1 MDVKTLVKKVLE
13 NLGASHA
20 ADAAKVVNAVDEAEV
35 YSFLREK
42 VFKTDVKTKAFLEK
56 CKKEDEV
63 GSPVKQELTESEFCQ
78 LIFESLEKNLKAGGS
93 TFKYSSHYFSVEKD
107 LAFTI
112 ADKNGFLSTYRILAI
127 KTTWQISKI
136 T

>member
-1 MDVKTLVKKVLE
+1 MDVKTLIKKVLE
-13 NLGASHA
+13 NLEASQA
-20 ADAAKVVNAVDEAEV
+20 ADAAKVVNSIDEAEV

-56 CKKEDEV
+56 CKKEDV
-63 GSPVKQELTESEFCQ
+63 AGPPVKQELSEPEFCE
-78 LIFESLEKNLKAGGS
+78 LIFESLDKHLKSGGS

-127 KTTWQISKI
+127 KTTWQNSKRA
-136 T
+136 

>member
-42 VFKTDVKTKAFLEK
+42 VFKTDAKTKAFLEK
-56 CKKEDEV
+56 CKKQDEV
-63 GSPVKQELTESEFCQ
+63 GLPSKQELTESEFCE

-93 TFKYSSHYFSVEKD
+93 AFKYSSHYFSVEKD
-107 LAFTI
+107 LAITI
-112 ADKNGFLSTYRILAI
+112 ADKNGFLSTYRVLAI
-127 KTTWQISKI
+127 KTT
-136 T
+136 

>member
-1 MDVKTLVKKVLE
+1 M
-13 NLGASHA
+13 
-20 ADAAKVVNAVDEAEV
+20 
-35 YSFLREK
+35 
-42 VFKTDVKTKAFLEK
+42 FKTDVKTKAFLEK

-63 GSPVKQELTESEFCQ
+63 GSPIKQELTESEFCE

-93 TFKYSSHYFSVEKD
+93 KFNYSSHYFSVEKD

-127 KTTWQISKI
+127 KTT
-136 T
+136 